1 MEDENNS
8 LCQFKINDLI
18 NLIYINPKY
27 AANYGGN
34 GDTKITIINQSY
46 YSKSNNV
53 IWVQLEL
60 AQENGNMILRL
71 YYNMNGG
78 PWNSFILGQ
87 MTKPSNVDLS

>member
-1 MEDENNS
+1 LEDENNA
-8 LCQFKINDLI
+8 LCQFKISDLI
-18 NLIYINPKY
+18 NLIYINPLY

-60 AQENGNMILRL
+60 SQENGNIIFRL
-71 YYNMNGG
+71 YYSMNGG

-87 MTKPSNVDLS
+87 ATKPSNVDLS